1 MTLHKE
7 ILELQEIRARQKI
20 EDGRDFRGLI
30 VSNDDFTFTY
40 LYNWYLRS
48 LEGKLLD
55 FECKV
60 VKCKTS

>member
-7 ILELQEIRARQKI
+7 ILELQGIRARQKI
-20 EDGRDFRGLI
+20 EDGRDFRVLI